1 MSDLKISAET
11 RTEFGKGAARRLR
24 REGKIPAVL
33 YGHGSDPIHVAL
45 PGHASTMA
53 LKHANAL
60 LEITTG
66 SETLLG
72 IPRQIQR
79 DPLRGDIE
87 HVDLLIV
94 KKGEKV
100 SVEIPLT
107 HTGSPAPGTLVV
119 TVVTTIKLE
128 VEATHI
134 PEEVE
139 VSLDGLEAGTS
150 IHASD
155 ITLPKGATLAD
166 ESDLLLVNLTEAPS
180 AADMEGDAEETAAE
194 AAPAAEATE
203 AG

>member
-100 SVEIPLT
+100 TVEIPLT
-107 HTGSPAPGTLVV
+107 HTGTPASGTLVV
-119 TVVTTIKLE
+119 TVVSTIKLE

-139 VSLDGLEAGTS
+139 VSLEGLEAGS
-150 IHASD
+150 NIHASD
-155 ITLPKGATLAD
+155 IVLPKGASLAD
-166 ESDLLLVNLTEAPS
+166 DADLLLVNINETPT
-180 AADMEGDAEETAAE
+180 AADMEGDSTEAAAE
-194 AAPAAEATE
+194 VAPAAEAA
-203 AG
+203 AGE

>member
-100 SVEIPLT
+100 TVEIPLT
-107 HTGSPAPGTLVV
+107 HTGTPASGTLVV
-119 TVVTTIKLE
+119 TVVTQIF
-128 VEATHI
+128 
-134 PEEVE
+134 
-139 VSLDGLEAGTS
+139 
-150 IHASD
+150 
-155 ITLPKGATLAD
+155 
-166 ESDLLLVNLTEAPS
+166 PS
-180 AADMEGDAEETAAE
+180 ASSEILKGMLTLNFSFWRSCSIRVIIFPVGSTL
-194 AAPAAEATE
+194 
-203 AG
+203 

>member
-166 ESDLLLVNLTEAPS
+166 EGDLLLVNLTEAPS